1 MLRDAAALV
10 SVILGASAILA
21 TLGRFLILG
30 PLTRLIDE
38 RTHPV
43 QPNSNGGLSLPD
55 VARTVTRIEHSLD
68 VLDKKWSKHID
79 WHMEQK

>member
-55 VARTVTRIEHSLD
+55 VARTVAKLKQLFAAKMSTRKTIT
-68 VLDKKWSKHID
+68 K
-79 WHMEQK
+79 M

>member
-1 MLRDAAALV
+1 MLL
-10 SVILGASAILA
+10 
-21 TLGRFLILG
+21 
-30 PLTRLIDE
+30 PLSPSSSE
-38 RTHPV
+38 PPQSWQPPV